1 MKFNNLLEII
11 TKNYHKNQENK
22 LSFYNRESGS
32 FVSISIKDFSSKV
45 LNLAVFLKSIAID
58 KGDKVAIF
66 MQPSPFWLMAD
77 FAISSFGAVS
87 VPIFSNISFTNFNF
101 QIKDSE
107 ADVVFLENLSI
118 IENKNFNFQN
128 ISRII
133 VKNKILDDA
142 NLITA
147 NKGLGQQIYY
157 LDDILN
163 NRNNTEKTLE
173 SLSKDVNQND
183 LATIVYTSGTTA
195 MPKGVMITHKNFL
208 SQIESLEKIFDIN
221 SEDTAISFLPMAHIF
236 ERMVVFFYLSKNVSV
251 CFVNDVKNLVNSLQ
265 IVKPNLL
272 TVVPRMLEKIMIK
285 IHNSGSSKTLLLRF
299 LFNLAYSYANKEW
312 SESRKNSIYYK
323 IFNILVYKK
332 LRAIFGGN
340 IKMIICGGA
349 SLDKKIEN
357 FYWNIGLKVFV
368 GYGLT
373 ETSPVLTVNSP
384 NNHCFGSVGVA
395 IPSVSLWIAED
406 GELLAKGENIFLGYY
421 RNQDSTKKAFT
432 DDGMFKTGDFASIDS
447 NGFVSIIGRKKD
459 VYKTSNGKF
468 VRPNLIEQLVK
479 NHITFADEVVV
490 VAESRQF
497 VLAIIF
503 VDEENLDILKNKHI
517 LSIDKQDIVKP
528 GKELENELYHKI
540 EAMNQNLDRC
550 EQVKKIIIV
559 AKSLSVDNGY
569 LTPSLKVRKNFVFEQ
584 YSKIIEEIYLSEGE
598 K

>member
-11 TKNYHKNQENK
+11 TKNYHKNQETK
-22 LSFYNRESGS
+22 LSFYNHESS
-32 FVSISIKDFSSKV
+32 SVVSISIKDFSSKI
-45 LNLAVFLKSIAID
+45 LNLAVFLKSIAIN

-66 MQPSPFWLMAD
+66 MQPDPFWLVAD

-87 VPIFSNISFTNFNF
+87 VPIFSNISYTNFNF

-107 ADVVFLENLSI
+107 ADVIFLENLLI
-118 IENKNFNFQN
+118 LENKNFNFQN

-133 VKNKILDDA
+133 VKNKTFADA
-142 NLITA
+142 NLIKE
-147 NKGLGQQIYY
+147 NKGLEQNIYY
-157 LDDILN
+157 LDDVLN
-163 NRNNTEKTLE
+163 NRNDTEATLE
-173 SLSKDVNQND
+173 SISKDVSRND

-195 MPKGVMITHKNFL
+195 MPKGAMITHQNFL
-208 SQIESLEKIFDIN
+208 SQIESLGEIFAIN
-221 SEDTAISFLPMAHIF
+221 SEDTAISFLPLAHIF
-236 ERMVVFFYLSKNVSV
+236 ERMVVFFYISKNVSI
-251 CFVNDVKNLVNSLQ
+251 CFVNDIKNLVNSLQ

-272 TVVPRMLEKIMIK
+272 TAVPRMLEKIMIK
-285 IHNSGSSKTLLLRF
+285 IHNGGRSKTLLLRV
-299 LFNLAYSYANKEW
+299 LFNLAYAYANKEW
-312 SESRKNSIYYK
+312 SESRKSSIYYK

-340 IKMIICGGA
+340 VKMIICGGA

-373 ETSPVLTVNSP
+373 ETSPVLTVNYP
-384 NNHCFGSVGVA
+384 NNHCFGSVGPS
-395 IPSVSLWIAED
+395 IPGVSLQIAED

-421 RNQDSTKKAFT
+421 RDPDSTKKVFT
-432 DDGMFKTGDFASIDS
+432 DSGMFKTGDFASIDS
-447 NGFVSIIGRKKD
+447 NGFVSIVGRKKD

-479 NHITFADEVVV
+479 QHIIFADEVVV

-503 VDEENLDILKNKHI
+503 VDEENLDNLKHKHS
-517 LSIDKQDIVKP
+517 LSIDNCDIVKP
-528 GKELENELYHKI
+528 SKELENELYNKI
-540 EAMNQNLDRC
+540 ESMNQNLDHWER
-550 EQVKKIIIV
+550 VKKIIIV

-584 YSKIIEEIYLSEGE
+584 YSKIIEKTYLSEGE

>member
-22 LSFYNRESGS
+22 LSFFNHESS
-32 FVSISIKDFSSKV
+32 NFVNISIKDFSSNV
-45 LNLAVFLKSIAID
+45 LNLAVFLKSIAIN
-58 KGDKVAIF
+58 KGDRVAIF

-77 FAISSFGAVS
+77 FATSSFGAVS
-87 VPIFSNISFTNFNF
+87 VPIFNNISCTNFNF

-107 ADVVFLENLSI
+107 ADVIFLENLSI
-118 IENKNFNFQN
+118 IENKNFNFQK
-128 ISRII
+128 ISHII
-133 VKNKILDDA
+133 VKNKTLVDA
-142 NLITA
+142 DLITE
-147 NKGLGQQIYY
+147 NKGLEQNIYY

-163 NRNNTEKTLE
+163 NHNDTEATLE
-173 SLSKDVNQND
+173 SLSKDVNKND
-183 LATIVYTSGTTA
+183 LATIVYTSGTTG
-195 MPKGVMITHKNFL
+195 MPKGAMITHQNFL

-236 ERMVVFFYLSKNVSV
+236 ERMVVFFYISRNVSV

-272 TVVPRMLEKIMIK
+272 TVVPRMLEKIMTK
-285 IHNSGSSKTLLLRF
+285 IHKGGRSKALLSRF
-299 LFNLAYSYANKEW
+299 LFNLAYLYANKEW
-312 SESRKNSIYYK
+312 SESRKSSICYK
-323 IFNILVYKK
+323 IFDILVYKK

-349 SLDKKIEN
+349 TLDKKIEN

-384 NNHCFGSVGVA
+384 NHHCFGSVGLA
-395 IPSVSLWIAED
+395 IPGVSLQIAKD

-421 RNQDSTKKAFT
+421 RNQDSTKKVFT

-447 NGFVSIIGRKKD
+447 NGFVSIVGRKKD

-479 NHITFADEVVV
+479 NHISFADEVVV

-517 LSIDKQDIVKP
+517 LSIDKLDIVKP
-528 GKELENELYHKI
+528 SKELEKELYNKI
-540 EAMNQNLDRC
+540 EAMNQNLDHW
-550 EQVKKIIIV
+550 EQVKKIIII

-584 YSKIIEEIYLSEGE
+584 YGKIIEEIYLSEGE